1 MNTGIIASR
10 YALALYKYVSE
21 TGNARQADAQVR
33 RLQEVLA
40 ATPALQQVLDD
51 PAGVSPEQK
60 KALFESALAPEK
72 LLPELDRFLSM
83 LLENRRLD
91 LVKLVFHDFL
101 SLCDQG
107 EGIVRVR
114 LVTAAPSGTLETRL
128 QKLLQEKTGR
138 GPAGR
143 IPTRIGRPAA
153 GRERAPSA
161 GNHPDRVAGTQPPDC
176 INRCKRYGSEYQT
189 Q

>member
-60 KALFESALAPEK
+60 KALFESALASEK

-138 GPAGR
+138 KPVIVTEVDPALLGGFRLELEDRLLDASVRHQLETIRTELLERNHR
-143 IPTRIGRPAA
+143 I
-153 GRERAPSA
+153 
-161 GNHPDRVAGTQPPDC
+161 V
-176 INRCKRYGSEYQT
+176 
-189 Q
+189 

>member
-83 LLENRRLD
+83 LLVNRRLD

-138 GPAGR
+138 KPVIVTEVDPALLGGFRLELEDRLLDASVRHQLETIRTELLERNHR
-143 IPTRIGRPAA
+143 I
-153 GRERAPSA
+153 
-161 GNHPDRVAGTQPPDC
+161 V
-176 INRCKRYGSEYQT
+176 
-189 Q
+189 

>member
-72 LLPELDRFLSM
+72 LLPELDRFLSL

-107 EGIVRVR
+107 AGIVRVR

-138 GPAGR
+138 KPVIVTEVDPALLGGFRLELEDRLLDASVRHQLETIRTELLERNHR
-143 IPTRIGRPAA
+143 I
-153 GRERAPSA
+153 
-161 GNHPDRVAGTQPPDC
+161 V
-176 INRCKRYGSEYQT
+176 
-189 Q
+189 

>member
-10 YALALYKYVSE
+10 YARALYKYVSE
-21 TGNARQADAQVR
+21 VGNVRQAAAQVR

-40 ATPALQQVLDD
+40 TTPALQQVLDD

-138 GPAGR
+138 KPVIVTEVDPALLGGFRLELEDRLLDASVRHQLETIRTELLERNHR
-143 IPTRIGRPAA
+143 I
-153 GRERAPSA
+153 
-161 GNHPDRVAGTQPPDC
+161 V
-176 INRCKRYGSEYQT
+176 
-189 Q
+189 